1 LKRGTI
7 EERRWLCFRCWD
19 TDHDGVVERADFKRV
34 VDAKA
39 ILYRQSSQG
48 DDEVSSFFALVD
60 DRLGN
65 QFEFDAF
72 ETYCSVYG
80 DGVVNSTLKIFEV
93 MFDQCIDETGISIT
107 STDVKNSKPHIDW
120 QDHKIKMSGLLC
132 CSSLSPMFTKAPAI
146 AWWCTLVSPTK
157 ERRISGS
164 KRERTKMRKNYNH
177 SSLSAI
183 PLKKARREDARA
195 ARWDWGYHGS
205 YSPARRDAII
215 RAVMQRTDFA
225 LLCFLRVGAL
235 RKWPAAKTNK
245 QTNKHNFLSP
255 YIYNIA

>member
-1 LKRGTI
+1 MWRSLFQAICSSAEEEGLHGELSFTDFLQFIRILKRGTT

-39 ILYRQSSQG
+39 ILFRQTSQG

-132 CSSLSPMFTKAPAI
+132 CSSLTPMFTKAPAI
-146 AWWCTLVSPTK
+146 A
-157 ERRISGS
+157 
-164 KRERTKMRKNYNH
+164 
-177 SSLSAI
+177 
-183 PLKKARREDARA
+183 
-195 ARWDWGYHGS
+195 
-205 YSPARRDAII
+205 
-215 RAVMQRTDFA
+215 
-225 LLCFLRVGAL
+225 
-235 RKWPAAKTNK
+235 
-245 QTNKHNFLSP
+245 
-255 YIYNIA
+255 